1 VTDAPIDGPL
11 TPADLDRILAELR
24 TMPRGDVWVSIRD
37 GLIRQLVAEYRRV
50 LTDGDL
56 AARLAAAEAE
66 VRRLRAERYSWQLA
80 ASMACENPPDGCTCP
95 GCSLADERGGDR

>member
-50 LTDGDL
+50 SDDL
-56 AARLAAAEAE
+56 GPRLAAAEAE
-66 VRRLRAERYSWQLA
+66 VRRLRAERESWQLA